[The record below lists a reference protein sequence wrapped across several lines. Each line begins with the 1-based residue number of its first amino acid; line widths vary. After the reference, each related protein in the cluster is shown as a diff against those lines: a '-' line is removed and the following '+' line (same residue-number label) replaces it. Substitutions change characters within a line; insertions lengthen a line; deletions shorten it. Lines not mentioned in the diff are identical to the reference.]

1 MRDTITSYIRKYK
14 KDRKRQR
21 RTVSLLCALSL
32 LVSSAVFWQLRLV
45 GITLSNDACCGKE
58 EHIHSE
64 LCTPTQALICG
75 FADSEEAVPQQ
86 PECQI
91 SEHVHTDVCYEEVA
105 ALICTAAEEDPDHVH
120 TDVCY
125 ETECILRCLEREHTH
140 TDVCSPQANLSG
152 STHVHT
158 EECYETTYSCGF
170 SEEHEHTISCYSDPG
185 ADLETA
191 SDWEATLPAA
201 LGGAWPVDL
210 IAVAQSQYG
219 YQESDHNFVL
229 APDGETRMGYTR
241 YGQWAGNPYG
251 NWNALF
257 ASFCLHYAGI
267 PESSFPTASGAASWR
282 VKLSAA
288 GLYAEASEYSPQEG
302 DLVFFADGT
311 VGILVAIRGAGMY
324 VIAGDVEDAVWQGTY
339 DLSDASI
346 LGYGCVNTAYRNY
359 LEPDT
364 DSDSE
369 PEDTPSMGAQ
379 PSDPVLG
386 GAPSFGDPPP
396 ESEPTNDTPDESEL
410 PTEESSPED
419 TLPAESEN
427 PADEEDFLDG
437 EFYLMTAA
445 STSTGSGAPDYLGT
459 IQRKNAWQLVN
470 YGYNGRTQSD
480 KFPFDGDGDGKPDVY
495 LQKNVV
501 PTATENE
508 FLVYLSMDKKMTWET
523 LLDNS
528 AFYVTSANSY
538 ARYKPGALFSRINGN
553 STVVYPENTDNF
565 SNQYLFTVQVYA
577 STGDSSPLYEYTEYR
592 YGGTPNCNNGTL
604 LMQPDGWPNQYILV
618 QAKVN
623 LASSE
628 RQNILTAQIYL
639 DEFDADFATYQTVF
653 ERVSDVMGEN
663 IEFVGVEH
671 CDGTTSFDETTG
683 TLTWLPIDNDALLT
697 DPIGGGGSAFSG
709 WDENITQLVYRV
721 RLNTESKDFHSSA
734 DNMDSI
740 SGEQESYPVNK
751 QAILSYRKET
761 LSGASGTQ
769 SDTMTATYP
778 VPEVRGLNYDIAFWV
793 VDEDTEEY
801 LPNAKFALYEEDGTT
816 PVLVDGEPYIITT
829 TTTQISKF
837 RDLPCGTYVMKQIE
851 APPGYCVGE
860 EATWTIPLCYTDH
873 PEQLKQ
879 DAPPIASDI
888 NNMCWT
894 LHDSEWL
901 IPNVKNPFTYQIKVV
916 KTSTDG
922 TPLADAQFS
931 LTPTDGTLE
940 GTTDDTGVY
949 LFPGE
954 YSPNMEYTL
963 TELRAPDGYYAI
975 YEPIRF
981 AVVLDLQTHRYEPT
995 LLNDGGLSGDIY
1007 FSWDDSS
1014 DPAILQIA
1022 VKNHT
1027 GYHLPETGGVGT
1039 NMYTFGGLLLMT
1051 AAVMYGYMLRHSRER
1066 RSRE

>member
-1 MRDTITSYIRKYK
+1 MRDTITSYIKKYK

-21 RTVSLLCALSL
+21 RAVSLLCALSL
-32 LVSSAVFWQLRLV
+32 LVSGAVFWQLRLV

-64 LCTPTQALICG
+64 ACTPAQTLICG
-75 FADSEEAVPQQ
+75 FPDSDEAVPQQ
-86 PECQI
+86 LECQS
-91 SEHVHTDVCYEEVA
+91 SEHIHTDVCYEEVGT
-105 ALICTAAEEDPDHVH
+105 LICTATAEDPDHVH
-120 TDVCY
+120 TDTCY
-125 ETECILRCLEREHTH
+125 ETERILRCQEQEHTH
-140 TDVCSPQANLSG
+140 TGTCSSLSDLSG

-201 LGGAWPVDL
+201 LSGAWPIDL

-267 PESSFPTASGAASWR
+267 PESSVPTASGAASWR
-282 VKLSAA
+282 VKLSSI
-288 GLYAEASEYSPQEG
+288 GLYAEAAEYSPQEG
-302 DLVFFADGT
+302 DLVFFVDGT
-311 VGILVAIRGAGMY
+311 VGILVAIRGTGMY
-324 VIAGDVEDAVWQGTY
+324 VIAGDVENAVWQGTY

-346 LGYGCVNTAYRNY
+346 LGYGCVNMAYRDS

-364 DSDSE
+364 GSDSE
-369 PEDTPSMGAQ
+369 PEDSPPMEEAPSAPILGA
-379 PSDPVLG
+379 
-386 GAPSFGDPPP
+386 APSFGDPPS
-396 ESEPTNDTPDESEL
+396 ESESPNDVPEESET
-410 PTEESSPED
+410 PAVEEPPED
-419 TLPAESEN
+419 TLPTEDEL
-427 PADEEDFLDG
+427 PLDEEELFGSTL
-437 EFYLMTAA
+437 YLMSGSRA
-445 STSTGSGAPDYLGT
+445 SSGSGAPDYLGT
-459 IQRKNAWQLVN
+459 IRSKNAWQLVN

-480 KFPFDGDGDGKPDVY
+480 KRSFDGDGDGKPDVY

-528 AFYVTSANSY
+528 EFYVTSANSY
-538 ARYKPGALFSRINGN
+538 RRYKPGDLVSRINGN
-553 STVVYPENTDNF
+553 AATIYTKDSSTT
-565 SNQYLFTVQVYA
+565 SNRYFFTLQVYE
-577 STGDSSPLYEYTEYR
+577 TKGDSTPVYAYSEYR
-592 YGGTPNCNNGTL
+592 YGTAPNCNNGSL
-604 LMQPDGWPNQYILV
+604 LMRPEGWAGQYILV
-618 QAKVN
+618 QSSVN
-623 LASSE
+623 LAQEYS
-628 RQNILTAQIYL
+628 QNNLTAQIYL
-639 DEFDADFATYQTVF
+639 DELDADFATYQTVF
-653 ERVSDVMGEN
+653 DQVSDVMGEN
-663 IEFVGVEH
+663 IEFISVER

-683 TLTWLPIDNDALLT
+683 TLTWLPIDNADLLT
-697 DPIGGGGSAFSG
+697 NPEGGGGTTLSG
-709 WDENITQLVYRV
+709 WDENITQLVYRI
-721 RLNTESKDFHSSA
+721 RLNTETEEFHSSA
-734 DNMDSI
+734 DNMDSV
-740 SGEQESYPVNK
+740 SGEPESYPVN
-751 QAILSYRKET
+751 QEAVLTYHKEP

-769 SDTMTATYP
+769 SSTMTAKYP

-793 VDEDTEEY
+793 IDEATEEY

-816 PVLVDGEPYIITT
+816 PVLVDGEPYVITT
-829 TTTQISKF
+829 TNQISKF
-837 RDLPCGTYVMKQIE
+837 RNLPCGTYVMKQIE

-860 EATWTIPLCYTDH
+860 EVTWTIPLCYTDH

-879 DAPPIASDI
+879 DTPPIDSDI
-888 NNMCWT
+888 NNMCWA
-894 LHDSEWL
+894 LYDSQWL
-901 IPNVKNPFTYQIKVV
+901 IPNVKNPFTYQIMVV

-922 TPLADAQFS
+922 TTLANAQFS
-931 LTPTDGTLE
+931 LTPTDNTLE

-963 TELRAPDGYYAI
+963 TELRAPDGYCAI
-975 YEPIRF
+975 CEPIRF
-981 AVVLDLQTHRYEPT
+981 TVVLDPQTNRYEPG
-995 LLNDGGLSGDIY
+995 LSNDCGLSGDIY

-1014 DPAILQIA
+1014 DPAILRIT

-1027 GYHLPETGGVGT
+1027 GYRLPETGGVGT
-1039 NMYTFGGLLLMT
+1039 TMYTFGGLLLMT
-1051 AAVMYGYMLRHSRER
+1051 AAVMYGYMLRRSRER